1 MRNINDNFQVVCD
14 FKLINII
21 IGIQTCASRYS
32 CPYCIGCKL
41 DLEGNFSIKKG
52 TYGKGA
58 LRTWKNI
65 IDENERWLD
74 ETGGD
79 RSKLKMFHNCE
90 FKPIS
95 IKSEKEHEEI
105 FKTFPLTRGVR

>member
-1 MRNINDNFQVVCD
+1 MAVFLRRTFLVA
-14 FKLINII
+14 K
-21 IGIQTCASRYS
+21 
-32 CPYCIGCKL
+32 YCIGCKL

-52 TYGKGA
+52 TYSKGA

-95 IKSEKEHEEI
+95 IKSEKENEEI
-105 FKTFPLTRGVR
+105 IKTFPPDQRYFGSRE

>member
-1 MRNINDNFQVVCD
+1 MD
-14 FKLINII
+14 
-21 IGIQTCASRYS
+21 
-32 CPYCIGCKL
+32 
-41 DLEGNFSIKKG
+41 
-52 TYGKGA
+52 
-58 LRTWKNI
+58 NI

-95 IKSEKEHEEI
+95 IKPKKENEEI
-105 FKTFPLTRGVR
+105 IKTFPPYHKLDFIARNQESTIILPVCEIYH